1 MSVRVDAR
9 VMPNLDAFDEEF
21 GRERLDIDPPS
32 KTGFRISTV
41 IGLALAAGIIS
52 ALALGWPN
60 PSGTPR
66 PEPEPASSQ
75 GERPDAAIRRLTLE
89 VEALKQANRE
99 LAQAQQKAADT
110 IAALQSGEQEKS
122 GAFASWYS
130 DLGALTYGVAMLS
143 GGTASATNGRRSA
156 TARPKP
162 REIPRRDDGGP
173 ISL

>member
-75 GERPDAAIRRLTLE
+75 GERPDAA
-89 VEALKQANRE
+89 ANTPERVGGHE
-99 LAQAQQKAADT
+99 
-110 IAALQSGEQEKS
+110 EKS
-122 GAFASWYS
+122 
-130 DLGALTYGVAMLS
+130 S
-143 GGTASATNGRRSA
+143 GCRRRRHICKTADVVSR
-156 TARPKP
+156 
-162 REIPRRDDGGP
+162 
-173 ISL
+173 